1 MSYSKT
7 VAELRALVR
16 QDVEENGLQQV
27 GEEYLKFGAN
37 IDLAE
42 SEEDQIER
50 MVAFELELMGK

>member
-7 VAELRALVR
+7 VAELRAMVR
-16 QDVEENGLQQV
+16 QDVEENGLRQV
-27 GEEYLKFGAN
+27 AEEYLKFGAN
-37 IDLAE
+37 IDLGE